1 MRLIDKVKKILT
13 EQSNSG
19 SGKKVK
25 FGSGAKGEF
34 ASGSPSMGGEDKT
47 YVKQGKKPLKGKN
60 VKAGQTTGTQTPK
73 RGATTIRTSKQLDL
87 FTR

>member
-1 MRLIDKVKKILT
+1 MSLFDKIKNTLT

-34 ASGSPSMGGEDKT
+34 ASGSASMGGEDKT
-47 YVKQGKKPLKGKN
+47 YVQQGKKPLR
-60 VKAGQTTGTQTPK
+60 GQECKTRRDYWYTKTKK
-73 RGATTIRTSKQLDL
+73 RCYHN
-87 FTR
+87 